1 MASGPEALFVFKSDN
16 CFATPLMVIDR
27 QSMAGYLIRRAVGE
41 KVVKVKFDER
51 QGLRQFQQYTEHYG
65 SHGYIFKNLGLQ
77 FPLVLTDCANYS
89 HGKTY

>member
-1 MASGPEALFVFKSDN
+1 MALGPEALLVFKSDN

-51 QGLRQFQQYTEHYG
+51 QALRQLQQYTEHYG
-65 SHGYIFKNLGLQ
+65 SHGSTFLKN
-77 FPLVLTDCANYS
+77 NI
-89 HGKTY
+89 